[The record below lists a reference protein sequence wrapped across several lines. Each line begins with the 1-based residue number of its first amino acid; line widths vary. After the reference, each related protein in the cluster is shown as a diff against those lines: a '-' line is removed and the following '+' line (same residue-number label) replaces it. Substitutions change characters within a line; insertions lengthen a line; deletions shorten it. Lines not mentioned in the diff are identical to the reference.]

1 MRFYT
6 SRINNIN
13 TIPTLLKPTNN
24 SNKTKNYKPT
34 NMKKETSDNS
44 YRIELVDMEF
54 FARHGCFDEEQMIG
68 NKFLVNLK
76 VNGDFRKAAASDKVE
91 DALDYQELY
100 KVVKEEMEKPSKI
113 LENVCKRIL
122 DSLAQKFPQ
131 ITNAEVTVDKL
142 NPPLGGK
149 LYASSVTA
157 NYTRNKTNK

>member
-1 MRFYT
+1 
-6 SRINNIN
+6 
-13 TIPTLLKPTNN
+13 
-24 SNKTKNYKPT
+24 
-34 NMKKETSDNS
+34 MKKETSDNS

-91 DALDYQELY
+91 DTLDYQELY

-122 DSLAQKFPQ
+122 DSLTKKFPQ
-131 ITNAEVTVDKL
+131 ITKAEVTVDKL

-157 NYTRNKTNK
+157 NYERKK